1 MATGVTYGY
10 RDVKEHLSPPARRVI
25 EELIDARRDPE
36 EVLRRVATEE
46 LLGDSAAYAYVRE
59 VLYRSLL
66 ELTGAGVRSPL
77 LYAPAPATTPAD
89 PIAAG

>member
-10 RDVKEHLSPPARRVI
+10 RDVKEHLSRPARRVI

-46 LLGDSAAYAYVRE
+46 LFSDSAAYAYVRE

-66 ELTGAGVRSPL
+66 ELTGGSVCSPL
-77 LYAPAPATTPAD
+77 VHAPRPAATPAD